1 MFVSRA
7 CFDLWAVRCFTN
19 QELRFCYENPS
30 RLGARHFRSLF
41 LYNNKE
47 VTALWRSL
55 DIRPDFPFTRPEQL
69 LWTLYYLKV
78 YPTWDAMAL
87 VTGTTEKTLRKWVGI
102 GVDYLAGIKDWVR
115 TTLHDS
121 WYSMY

>member
-1 MFVSRA
+1 MFVSKA

-30 RLGARHFRSLF
+30 KLSTRHFKSLF
-41 LYNNKE
+41 LYSSAE

-55 DIRPDFPFTRPEQL
+55 EMKPDFPLPRPEHL

-78 YPTWDAMAL
+78 YPTWDNFAMI
-87 VTGTTEKTLRKWVGI
+87 TGTTEKTLRKWVDI
-102 GVDYLAGIKDWVR
+102 GVQYLAGIKDWVR
-115 TTLHDS
+115 TTLRDC
-121 WYSMY
+121 WY